1 MKILLDNGWEKTRVN
16 QTVVYEKN
24 GFYFIRTNG
33 IAKGSRCDKDNPHLL
48 TGPLSY
54 VVLNTNGKIFVYCES
69 KKNAITALTL
79 RGLL

>member
-1 MKILLDNGWEKTRVN
+1 MKILLNNGWKKSRVKP
-16 QTVVYEKN
+16 TVVYEKN

-33 IAKGSRCDKDNPHLL
+33 IAKGSRCDKGHPHLL

-54 VVLNTNGKIFVYCES
+54 VVLDTKGDIFVCSEN